1 MTRDEPVTLTRKQIV
16 ELCERI
22 ESREGRGGDIDDV
35 LIARLVRHFLYIGF
49 VGVSVGLLGYSRSDH
64 HQRHG

>member
-22 ESREGRGGDIDDV
+22 ESRGGGDIDDA
-35 LIARLVRHFLYIGF
+35 LAARLIRHFLYIGF